1 MSLAILTPLQRRN
14 LDNLLALREMCK
26 TSQGE
31 AAWTYAIEAEA
42 IAFYAKLS
50 DQDLLTISTELDLAL
65 FVPRHTIKHLT
76 AILTQPPKLRGIY
89 AAVSEPRIPRQESGD
104 G

>member
-1 MSLAILTPLQRRN
+1 MPLSILTPLQRRN
-14 LDNLLALREMCK
+14 LDNLLVLRDLCK
-26 TSQGE
+26 SSQGE
-31 AAWTYAIEAEA
+31 AAWTYAINAEA

-50 DQDLLTISTELDLAL
+50 DQDLLTLSTELDLAL

-76 AILTQPPKLRGIY
+76 TILTQPPKWRGIY
-89 AAVSEPRIPRQESGD
+89 AAVSEQAIPRKEFGD